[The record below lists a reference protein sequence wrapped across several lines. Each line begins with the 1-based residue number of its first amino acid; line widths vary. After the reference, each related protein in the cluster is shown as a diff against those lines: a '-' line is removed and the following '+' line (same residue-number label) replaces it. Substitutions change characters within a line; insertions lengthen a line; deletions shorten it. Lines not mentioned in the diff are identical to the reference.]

1 MGYLQVFYG
10 RSNEF
15 LPHGVRDGSMTLL
28 QEREDFK
35 KCEVFGCLNP
45 ADKMYQLGA
54 ATNVWMCQD
63 CIDAADEAK
72 TNA

>member
-1 MGYLQVFYG
+1 
-10 RSNEF
+10 
-15 LPHGVRDGSMTLL
+15 MTLL

-45 ADKMYQLGA
+45 ADKMYQLGP

-72 TNA
+72 TNVL